1 MRVGDDD
8 EKRTE
13 ERLRGTIPFE
23 DIELLVDDD
32 LILEGSDLLVE
43 VADGDDVEERTDPF
57 LPALTDSTKQHSVPV
72 DLLWQAMRPDE
83 GWLSTYAIVGR
94 NGMIRL
100 GADAFDK
107 LVPGERVE
115 VRVRRLKRHVETP
128 DDD

>member
-1 MRVGDDD
+1 MANNDDD
-8 EKRTE
+8 KRGD

-32 LILEGSDLLVE
+32 VVLDGTDLLLE
-43 VADGDDVEERTDPF
+43 VHDGQDVEERTDPF
-57 LPALTDSTKQHSVPV
+57 RPSLVEHTRQHSVPTE
-72 DLLWQAMRPDE
+72 LLWQAMRPDE

-94 NGMIRL
+94 NGMLRL

-115 VRVRRLKRHVETP
+115 VRVRRLKRHFRSDSDE
-128 DDD
+128 